1 MNAELGKGHSLIHGV
16 SKNDKGKL
24 IWTESYEALQ
34 MFVEEVLN
42 ITNGVWS
49 SPGGAAKQL
58 KTEDIDLRWYEDT
71 KSITLNGKLKDEI
84 TAKLLSLAKISEE
97 LKTNTENEVP
107 EDGGHTVDHIDDHS
121 CIKDS
126 MPLSL
131 ESLNS
136 KLKVLINDVNANT
149 AAIKLFSHDS
159 EKERLRRDNV
169 KLANEN
175 SDLKHE
181 NGKLKERVD
190 NLNYI
195 LADLNGKAKNAED
208 EKNSLI
214 TAMRLLLEDNYK
226 GNAMTMN
233 HDDHPKD
240 EIDQSCEEADLEW

>member
-1 MNAELGKGHSLIHGV
+1 M
-16 SKNDKGKL
+16 
-24 IWTESYEALQ
+24 
-34 MFVEEVLN
+34 
-42 ITNGVWS
+42 
-49 SPGGAAKQL
+49 